1 MKDLPTVAFGVPT
14 IEAPLARVGVPSMN
28 SKAADDFPDHRY
40 EASEAP
46 GARAECENSVRK
58 LKSLKDDYF
67 HNWIENF

>member
-14 IEAPLARVGVPSMN
+14 IEAPLARVGVPSM
-28 SKAADDFPDHRY
+28 
-40 EASEAP
+40 
-46 GARAECENSVRK
+46 CENSVRK